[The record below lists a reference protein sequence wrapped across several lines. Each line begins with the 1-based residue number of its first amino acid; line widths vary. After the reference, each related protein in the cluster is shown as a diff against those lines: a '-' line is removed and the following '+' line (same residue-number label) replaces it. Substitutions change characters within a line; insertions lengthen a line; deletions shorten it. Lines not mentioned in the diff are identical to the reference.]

1 MENDKLID
9 YIDDLKSVLQG
20 RLVIGN
26 QESISVYGSV
36 EQQKLG
42 EFAKEITHLFLNQ
55 GYNIEITI
63 NNILDELKEFQ
74 VSPHKKGWDLSFL
87 KKFPPKSVLLG
98 HYNSTLKYIEK
109 LSVELKLQ
117 EAAILKESNVLE
129 CLEKQIERCCNEL
142 QNCIDKGKTL
152 IMSHDKT
159 QNTDS
164 EDVEHWWLRLEQRVR
179 DLELSYMISMQTLS
193 QVRLLKDNNNQIV
206 NRILEITTKTIPLW
220 KSQMKAF
227 ISIANSSD
235 KEEINRILGEKLKF
249 LSEIEIRDTDIR
261 KELRNISS

>member
-1 MENDKLID
+1 MVNDNKID
-9 YIDDLKSVLQG
+9 YIDNLISVLQG

-26 QESISVYGSV
+26 QESISVYGNL

-42 EFAKEITHLFLNQ
+42 ELAKDITQLFLNQ

-74 VSPHKKGWDLSFL
+74 VTPHKTGWALSFFE
-87 KKFPPKSVLLG
+87 KSPPKSVLLG
-98 HYNSTLKYIEK
+98 HYTSTLKYIEK
-109 LSVELKLQ
+109 LNVELKLQ
-117 EAAILKESNVLE
+117 EAEILKESNVLE
-129 CLEKQIERCCNEL
+129 RLEKQIERCGYDL

-152 IMSHDKT
+152 ILSHDKT

-164 EDVEHWWLRLEQRVR
+164 EDVEHWWIRLEQRVR
-179 DLELSYMISMQTLS
+179 DLELSYMVSMQTLS
-193 QVRLLKDNNNQIV
+193 QVKLLKDNNNQIV

-235 KEEINRILGEKLKF
+235 KEEINRRLGEELKL